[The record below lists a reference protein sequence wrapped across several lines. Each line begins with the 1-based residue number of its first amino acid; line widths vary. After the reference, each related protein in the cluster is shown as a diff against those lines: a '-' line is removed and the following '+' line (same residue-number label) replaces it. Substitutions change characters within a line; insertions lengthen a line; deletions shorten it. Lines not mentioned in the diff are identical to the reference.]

1 MWFDGVEIFS
11 QSVVVMRAIPI
22 SARKRIIFLYEQGKS
37 TREISEFFG
46 YCVAAVRRVRQQ
58 FKDQGTLKT
67 RTHLCG
73 RRRNLSNDQLR
84 ILREL
89 LSQGAA
95 AHGWCNDLWT
105 IKRVVEVIRRHFNI
119 VCSQSNGHQ
128 ILTKYLGWSPQRPVT
143 QLRERDNIQ
152 IERWKIES
160 FPRILMEA
168 EQRSATLVFIDE
180 SGFLLAPTLR
190 RTFAP
195 RGSRPV
201 VKVSDPHGRISAIG
215 AIAIAPAR
223 KHLSVLYHFLPDNAN
238 FNSYLVV
245 QFVDQVCSQIKGP
258 ITIVWDSIP
267 IHGSKLMEDY
277 LERTGRL
284 IVEQFPPY
292 APELNPIDKVWAYLK
307 YGRLAN
313 YTPSNLTE
321 LRTRLVSE
329 LTALANRQDVL
340 AGCVRG
346 AGLDRALG

>member
-1 MWFDGVEIFS
+1 MPKPLSDDLRCRILSAYARHEGS
-11 QSVVVMRAIPI
+11 Q
-22 SARKRIIFLYEQGKS
+22 
-37 TREISEFFG
+37 REL
-46 YCVAAVRRVRQQ
+46 VRRFGVSFEYVRKVRKQWRLSGQ
-58 FKDQGTLKT
+58 MERVEQRRGTPRK
-67 RTHLCG
+67 
-73 RRRNLSNDQLR
+73 LSSSQLET
-84 ILREL
+84 LRGL

-95 AHGWCNDLWT
+95 AHGWHNDLWT
-105 IKRVVEVIRRHFNI
+105 IKRVVDVIRKHFNI
-119 VCSQSNGHQ
+119 VCSLSCGHL
-128 ILTKYLGWSPQRPVT
+128 ILTDYLGWSPQRPVT
-143 QLRERDNIQ
+143 QLRERDNVQ

-168 EQRSATLVFIDE
+168 EQRKATLVFIDE

-215 AIAIAPAR
+215 AIAIDPTR
-223 KHLSVLYHFLPDNAN
+223 KRLSVLYHFLPDNAN

-258 ITIVWDSIP
+258 LTIVWDSIP

-277 LERTGRL
+277 LEKTGRL

-313 YTPSNLTE
+313 YTPSNLTD
-321 LRTRLVSE
+321 LRARLISE
-329 LTALANRQDVL
+329 LTALANRQEIL

-346 AGLDRALG
+346 AGLDCALAGH